1 MMQKE
6 GMDVKETE
14 EEKGDK
20 EEWSFSTYPWLQI
33 NCDLKL
39 FFFPKF
45 YVNIYQYQRN
55 NVQIRIPLEI

>member
-20 EEWSFSTYPWLQI
+20 EEWSFSTYPLLKI
-33 NCDLKL
+33 NCYLKL
-39 FFFPKF
+39 FFS
-45 YVNIYQYQRN
+45 
-55 NVQIRIPLEI
+55 EILREYISIST